1 MKIAVSAC
9 LLGHNCKYNGK
20 NNLDS
25 RLAHF
30 LEDQDVLPFC
40 PEMEGGLPTPRT
52 PCEIVQEKVLDL
64 EGSDRTEAY
73 RRGAEHAADRILEQG
88 IEHVIVQP
96 RSPSCGK
103 NQVYDGTFT
112 GTLIP
117 GSGIF
122 CRLAQVKGLQVWEPE
137 EILSCHT
144 FKNVLE

>member
-20 NNLDS
+20 NNLDR
-25 RLAHF
+25 RLSEL
-30 LEDQDVLPFC
+30 LENQEVLPFC
-40 PEMEGGLPTPRT
+40 PEMEGGLPTPRM
-52 PCEIVQEKVLDL
+52 PCEIVQGRVADCD
-64 EGSDRTEAY
+64 GHDRTEAY
-73 RRGAEHAADRILEQG
+73 RRGAQHALHRIQEQG

-103 NQVYDGTFT
+103 HQVYDGTFT

-117 GSGIF
+117 GGGIF
-122 CRLAQVKGLQVWEPE
+122 YQLAQKKGLQIWEPE